1 MYIEEKDVARDRLK
15 MTACAAPLKIEEQ
28 KLSGDIDMRRPS

>member
-1 MYIEEKDVARDRLK
+1 MEYFVNLK

-28 KLSGDIDMRRPS
+28 KLSGDIDMRRLS